1 MPDGLLSL
9 IVGIVIV
16 LFALKVLK
24 GIVKTLV
31 ILIAVAVAAAL
42 YFGMGG

>member
-1 MPDGLLSL
+1 MSDSIVSI
-9 IVGIVIV
+9 IVGIVLV

-24 GIVKTLV
+24 GIVKTV
-31 ILIAVAVAAAL
+31 GILIAVAVAVAL